1 MGVTLAV
8 FATVFC
14 FANGQFYT
22 DDSDYKVDLSTSTI
36 LEACRWCYA
45 YTDSDACAVCQ
56 SEGSPPKTLLKRNGG
71 FYRNS
76 RSSCSCCFLSRF
88 TNSICCGQCNG
99 LTNGLSKRSTAPTF
113 YHPFLRGGYPKKS
126 TGYNP
131 LLRGGYPDK
140 KSTVYSPLLRG
151 GYPDKKS
158 PLYSPLLRG
167 GYPDKKSTIY
177 SPLLRGGFPDKKS
190 NLYNPL
196 LRGGFPDKKSDLYN
210 PLLRGGFPKKSNMY
224 NPLLRGGFSKKS
236 NSLQGQGLY
245 HPFLRGGFQT
255 YSDEGSVL

>member
-1 MGVTLAV
+1 MDHSAVGVTLAV

-14 FANGQFYT
+14 FANGQFFT
-22 DDSDYKVDLSTSTI
+22 DDSDYTVDPSTSTI
-36 LEACRWCYA
+36 LEACMWCFA
-45 YTDSDACAVCQ
+45 NTDSGACAVCQ
-56 SEGSPPKTLLKRNGG
+56 SEGSPPTTLLKRNGE

-88 TNSICCGQCNG
+88 TNSICCGQCRG
-99 LTNGLSKRSTAPTF
+99 LTDGLSKRSTAPTF

-126 TGYNP
+126 TVYNP

-158 PLYSPLLRG
+158 
-167 GYPDKKSTIY
+167 D
-177 SPLLRGGFPDKKS
+177 
-190 NLYNPL
+190 LYNPL

-255 YSDEGSVL
+255 YPDEDSMLWAGCWLWLCLCLSVFVCCNMVPSEIA